1 MKVND
6 EMATMIALEKHRIKQ
21 KNAWIN
27 KLLLVMND
35 EDDLTLNRSDAYD
48 KIERYKD
55 EIAGSENHL
64 RMLAQIVAQAQK

>member
-1 MKVND
+1 
-6 EMATMIALEKHRIKQ
+6 
-21 KNAWIN
+21 
-27 KLLLVMND
+27 MND

-64 RMLAQIVAQAQK
+64 RMLAQIVAQAQKQ